1 MLAVPAEPARSAN
14 VRWHA
19 GNLTR
24 DERWNV
30 LGYGGAT
37 VWMTGLPASG
47 KSTIAMQVEAWLLA
61 AGRPAYVL
69 DGDNLRHGLN
79 GDLGF
84 STEDRRENVRRTAEL
99 AALMADA
106 GVVVLVSLVS
116 PYRADPAR
124 AREVHVRRELPFVE
138 VHVATSLAECEA
150 RDPKGLYAR
159 ARSGELRGM
168 TGVDD
173 PYEAPEA
180 PDLVV
185 AAEGEPVDVAAERV
199 LALLGGGSP
208 ARA

>member
-1 MLAVPAEPARSAN
+1 MLPVSAEPVRSAN

-24 DERWNV
+24 DERSEA
-30 LGYGGAT
+30 LGFRGST

-47 KSTIAMQVEAWLLA
+47 KSSIAMTVEASLVA

-84 STEDRRENVRRTAEL
+84 SAEDRRENVRRTAEV
-99 AALMADA
+99 AALMAES

-116 PYRADPAR
+116 PYRADRAA
-124 AREVHVRRELPFVE
+124 AREAHERRGIPFLE
-138 VHVATSLAECEA
+138 VHVATTLQECED

-159 ARSGELRGM
+159 ARAGELRGM

-185 AAEGEPVDVAAERV
+185 AGAGESVEAAAER
-199 LALLGGGSP
+199 LLGVLRG
-208 ARA
+208 